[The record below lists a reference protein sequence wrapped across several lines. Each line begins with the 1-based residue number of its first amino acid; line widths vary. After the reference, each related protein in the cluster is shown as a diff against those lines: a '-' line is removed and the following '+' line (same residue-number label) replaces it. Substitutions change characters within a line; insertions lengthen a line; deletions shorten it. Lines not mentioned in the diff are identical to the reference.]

1 MSTRVVEVWPKFNRL
16 LVFNTSEDS
25 NHGAPVPNDCPT
37 GVVRKVLNLY
47 YYTTH
52 RDDEHAEA
60 LPHFTLY
67 KTDASP
73 ASVEIGARYRA
84 GGGQ

>member
-1 MSTRVVEVWPKFNRL
+1 VI
-16 LVFNTSEDS
+16 
-25 NHGAPVPNDCPT
+25 
-37 GVVRKVLNLY
+37 RKVLNLY

-67 KTDASP
+67 KTEASP
-73 ASVEIGARYRA
+73 TSVEIGEEYRA
-84 GGGQ
+84 RAEPDQH